1 MSYILEALKKS
12 ELQRGIGR
20 VPGISSEHEKP
31 SRAVSGKWLGV
42 VVVFLAL
49 NLVLLAWLLWPDSGV
64 DTGSQ
69 YVAES
74 EQPEPVIRQ
83 PAQVSAP
90 PAAAPS
96 AVETPAR
103 RAAPDAVSP
112 AAAPVV
118 TEPEPLP
125 DPVFEP
131 SVPAEPAT
139 GQAADVLPVEEAAP
153 DINSLPVWPQIPGH
167 LFQQLKGNIR
177 LDVHVYSD
185 LPQDRFVLVNMQKYR
200 AGDQLQEGPL
210 LDEITLEGVVM
221 SFQGQQFRVLAQ

>member
-49 NLVLLAWLLWPDSGV
+49 NLVLLAWLLWPGSGA
-64 DTGSQ
+64 DTGSR
-69 YVAES
+69 YAAES
-74 EQPEPVIRQ
+74 APPQPVIRQ
-83 PAQVSAP
+83 QPQVSAP
-90 PAAAPS
+90 PAAPPPI
-96 AVETPAR
+96 VTTPTR
-103 RAAPDAVSP
+103 RPAPDAVSA

-118 TEPEPLP
+118 TEPEP

-131 SVPAEPAT
+131 SVPAGPAT
-139 GQAADVLPVEEAAP
+139 VQTPDVQPVEEAGA

-167 LFQQLKGNIR
+167 LFQQLKGGIH

-185 LPQDRFVLVNMQKYR
+185 VPQDRFVLVNMQKYR

-210 LDEITLEGVVM
+210 LDEITLEGVIL
-221 SFQGQQFRVLAQ
+221 SFQGQQFRVRAQ

>member
-49 NLVLLAWLLWPDSGV
+49 NLVLLTWLLWPGSGA
-64 DTGSQ
+64 DTGSR
-69 YVAES
+69 YAAES
-74 EQPEPVIRQ
+74 APPQPVIRQ
-83 PAQVSAP
+83 RAQVSAP
-90 PAAAPS
+90 PAAPPP
-96 AVETPAR
+96 VITTPTR
-103 RAAPDAVSP
+103 RPAPDAVSA

-139 GQAADVLPVEEAAP
+139 GQAPDVQPVEEAGA

-167 LFQQLKGNIR
+167 LFQQLKGGIR

-185 LPQDRFVLVNMQKYR
+185 APQDRFVLVNMQKYR

-210 LDEITLEGVVM
+210 LDEITLEGVIL
-221 SFQGQQFRVLAQ
+221 SFQGQQFRVRAQ